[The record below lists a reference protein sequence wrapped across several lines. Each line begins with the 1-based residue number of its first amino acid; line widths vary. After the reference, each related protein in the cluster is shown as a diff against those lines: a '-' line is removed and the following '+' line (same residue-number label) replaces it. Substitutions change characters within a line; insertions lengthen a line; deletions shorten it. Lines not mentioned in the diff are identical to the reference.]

1 MRTGE
6 SPILHHVD
14 QGLKKEVDVEMDV
27 LLVKMRP

>member
-14 QGLKKEVDVEMDV
+14 ERIKKKVDVEMDV
-27 LLVKMRP
+27 LLVKIRP